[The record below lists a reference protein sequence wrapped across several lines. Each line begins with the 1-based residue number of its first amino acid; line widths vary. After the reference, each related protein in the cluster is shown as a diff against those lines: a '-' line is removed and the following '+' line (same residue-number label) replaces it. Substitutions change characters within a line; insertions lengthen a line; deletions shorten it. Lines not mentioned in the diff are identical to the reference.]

1 MSISVTTFGALV
13 GACAVLGGVAGGLVP
28 RWVARLPEPL
38 LADGETK
45 TPYADLARWPP
56 LPFVCGVASALGC
69 AFVAWRVGADPV
81 LPAVLYLVIAG
92 ILLCYVDLRVRLLPN
107 AVVLPSYAVVGV
119 LLVLAAVGSGQ
130 WSSLGWAA
138 VGGAALWG
146 FLAAFVLLAPSGIG
160 LGDAKLGGVLGLCMG
175 WFGPAY
181 VLLGTFAAFVFGG
194 LVSLALVASRRATLK
209 SAIPFGPFLI
219 LGFVAAV
226 AYGDDL
232 IHWYGIR

>member
-1 MSISVTTFGALV
+1 MTFSVALV
-13 GACAVLGGVAGGLVP
+13 VACAVLGGVAGMVVP
-28 RWVARLPEPL
+28 RWLARLPEPL

-56 LPFVCGVASALGC
+56 LPVVCGLALTVGWG
-69 AFVAWRVGADPV
+69 FMAWRVGADPV
-81 LPAVLYLVIAG
+81 LPAVLYVVVTG
-92 ILLCYVDLRVRLLPN
+92 VLLGYVDLRVRLLPN
-107 AVVLPSYAVVGV
+107 AVVLPSYAVVGA
-119 LLVLAAVGSGQ
+119 LLVLAAVFSGRWGS
-130 WSSLGWAA
+130 LAWAA
-138 VGGAALWG
+138 VGGAALRG
-146 FLAAFVLLAPSGIG
+146 FLALFVVLIPSGIG
-160 LGDAKLGGVLGLCMG
+160 LGDAKLGGVLGLCLG

-194 LVSLALVASRRATLK
+194 LVSLGLIASRRGTLK